1 MVRSSAIV
9 RSAPI
14 ELSFVFWRT
23 AASITKTGA
32 AAAVVVSRDITHA
45 SWCEKGTFAQQSVC
59 RLRTTLY
66 LEEKWERCWD
76 EVTTCSK
83 SCNAKRR
90 SGNRA
95 ILGDDDN
102 NNNNNNNNN
111 DDDDDDDDGDD
122 DVQKDD
128 EDRSLSIDKKALKK
142 KNAKKGALVQNS
154 ELVQGSA
161 STRIDVDDTMNEC
174 LDRDEIFDMNDELD
188 VLTLEELFDEANSN
202 PHQDDAN
209 NGSIMDQI
217 AGEKAA
223 RKAAKKVKKAERR
236 AQREGNGDPMAG
248 RKACDMCS
256 KKVNLLVR
264 CTYDES
270 LQWKMVCGT
279 CWKDASGGVVDGDA
293 SHPFYRYGGLWKN
306 RRAHV

>member
-1 MVRSSAIV
+1 
-9 RSAPI
+9 
-14 ELSFVFWRT
+14 
-23 AASITKTGA
+23 
-32 AAAVVVSRDITHA
+32 
-45 SWCEKGTFAQQSVC
+45 
-59 RLRTTLY
+59 
-66 LEEKWERCWD
+66 
-76 EVTTCSK
+76 
-83 SCNAKRR
+83 
-90 SGNRA
+90 
-95 ILGDDDN
+95 LGDDD
-102 NNNNNNNNN
+102 NNN
-111 DDDDDDDDGDD
+111 DDDDDDGDDDDDD

-217 AGEKAA
+217 AREKAA

-248 RKACDMCS
+248 RKTCDMCS